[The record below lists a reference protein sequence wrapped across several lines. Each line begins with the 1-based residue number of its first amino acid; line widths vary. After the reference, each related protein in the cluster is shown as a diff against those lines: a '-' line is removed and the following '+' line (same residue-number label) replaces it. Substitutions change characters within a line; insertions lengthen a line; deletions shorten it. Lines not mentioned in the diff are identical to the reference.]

1 MLSHTSRSSWNWTNT
16 ALSAICCIALVV
28 LFNGEY
34 LFSDKVGILDWPKE
48 LFYFHVLRTSITEYG
63 QLPLSLFTIPDSLAH
78 FSTLQNLSYWA
89 NPEVVS
95 MSPFLPLAL
104 VLDTVPFIKAYF
116 MGHFLIGIAGTLLLA
131 KRLGFDPFL
140 AIILFALLFLN
151 PWLTQH
157 LAIGYSP
164 AINCLLL
171 PLLAVL
177 LMARNNIP
185 AQLGLA
191 ALVNATVF
199 LQGALHMFV
208 WFNLAAVACAL
219 LCGLHERSP
228 KPFFRALWV
237 QVLTFPLIFAKYH
250 AVSDAYADFVR
261 YPGHGYAS
269 LEALLG
275 LLTDATSPLFDFP
288 ATYSRYGVAFYDGS
302 LLVGWWFLFLTGLAF
317 IGWLRPRQSDSSP
330 GFPGWVP
337 FVCAAFFLFLGWG
350 AVWNKIAQL
359 VPVLSSE
366 IYPFRFLWVAFLFTA
381 VFTLEGLRRLS
392 CFVPKGIL
400 RTVALA
406 ALFLPTMFL
415 FYERNDLL
423 ASLNSSEEDIFGGFS
438 FKEYL
443 THRVVGYSGN
453 TLLPCVA
460 IPAGLTL
467 IPPGTAG
474 DPVQLPWLEPWRI
487 REFTYQNLQP
497 DMFQPETS
505 TVFLTEQPVRP
516 AVILAKDYSRAN
528 LSFIGVCSYGLFVT
542 ASLIFAA
549 RRRRE
554 TTKLW

>member
-1 MLSHTSRSSWNWTNT
+1 MNTVLS
-16 ALSAICCIALVV
+16 ALSCMALVL

-34 LFSDKVGILDWPKE
+34 LFSDMVGILDWPKE
-48 LFYFHVLRTSITEYG
+48 LFYFHVLRTTITEYG
-63 QLPLSLFTIPDSLAH
+63 QLPLSLFTIPDSIAH

-116 MGHFLIGIAGTLLLA
+116 LGHFLVGIAGTLLLA

-157 LAIGYSP
+157 LAIGYTP

-171 PLLAVL
+171 PLLAAL
-177 LMARNNIP
+177 LMARGNVP
-185 AQLGLA
+185 TELGLA
-191 ALVNATVF
+191 ALVNATIF

-208 WFNLAAVACAL
+208 WVNLAALFCSL
-219 LCGLHERSP
+219 LCALHERAP
-228 KPFFRALWV
+228 RPVFRIIWAQL
-237 QVLTFPLIFAKYH
+237 LTFPLIFAKYH
-250 AVSDAYADFVR
+250 AVSDAYADFIR
-261 YPGHGYAS
+261 YPGHGYES
-269 LEALLG
+269 IEALLG
-275 LLTDATSPLFDFP
+275 LLTDSTSPLFDFP
-288 ATYSRYGVAFYDGS
+288 AAYSRYGVAFHDGS

-317 IGWLRPRQSDSSP
+317 FGWLRSQRGDFCQ
-330 GFPGWVP
+330 GFPGWIP
-337 FVCAAFFLFLGWG
+337 SVCALVFLFLGWG
-350 AVWNKIAQL
+350 SVWITITR
-359 VPVLSSE
+359 VVSILSSE

-381 VFTLEGLRRLS
+381 VFMLGGLQRLS
-392 CFVPKGIL
+392 RIIPKGNL
-400 RTVALA
+400 RAVVLV

-415 FYERNDLL
+415 FYERNNLL

-443 THRVVGYSGN
+443 THRVVGYSGD
-453 TLLPCVA
+453 TLLPGVA

-467 IPPGTAG
+467 IPPGTAR
-474 DPVQLPWLEPWRI
+474 DPVRFPWLEPRRI

-497 DMFQPETS
+497 DMFQPESS

-516 AVILAKDYSRAN
+516 AVVLAKDYSRAN
-528 LSFIGVCSYGLFVT
+528 LSAAGVCVYGLLVT
-542 ASLIFAA
+542 ASLVLAA

-554 TTKLW
+554 TTKRW